1 MPGRRFAFGPFVLD
15 PEAGTLSRNGAP
27 IPIPYR
33 ASLLLTAF
41 LNRPGEVLIKSDL
54 IETAWQGA
62 AVEEGNLAVQIAAL
76 RKLLGP
82 SPEGGEWIATVPRVG
97 YRFAVRPDSY
107 SEKRGGGLDSPDGG
121 KEAAPGRR
129 PSIAVMPFTNVGGEK
144 EQEYF
149 ADGITEDIIT
159 ALGRFRWFFVIARN
173 SSFVYKDKSI
183 DPKQVAHELGVQYL
197 LEGSVRKS
205 GQAVR
210 ISARLVDATTGAQIW
225 AERYDLALTEV
236 FAIQDEIA
244 ERVVG
249 EIEPELLKTESNLA
263 AARHTGNMTAWDLV
277 RQGTWCFHQVTRPTH
292 LQARELLREAC
303 QLDPQLPEAHI
314 WRARVSN
321 GLISYGWS
329 DDPSADLQ
337 ESLQAALR
345 AIYLDEKNPYAHYVL
360 AMACIYTNAEQALLP
375 AQKAIELSPGFALG
389 HFAVGFAQLSSGRAA
404 DAVGP
409 LQRGLKLS
417 PHDPQ
422 NLAWF
427 NFLATAQLIAGD
439 TKGAL
444 LTTSRAL
451 AVRPDWPPTLE
462 TMACCHAA
470 AGNWDDAR
478 RYVREMAQ
486 LNGPSSVSLTA
497 LRQRIPQW
505 RDQMSDLL
513 RKVGWTEQSVADR

>member
-1 MPGRRFAFGPFVLD
+1 VLGRRLAFGPFVLN
-15 PEAGTLSRNGAP
+15 PEAGTLLRKGVP
-27 IPIPYR
+27 VPIPYR

-41 LNRPGEVLIKSDL
+41 LNRPGEVLTKSDL
-54 IETAWQGA
+54 IDAAWQGA

-76 RKLLGP
+76 RKLLGQP
-82 SPEGGEWIATVPRVG
+82 PEGGEWITTVPRVG
-97 YRFAVRPDSY
+97 YRFAMRRDSD
-107 SEKRGGGLDSPDGG
+107 SEKLSHDAPDERE
-121 KEAAPGRR
+121 EAALARR
-129 PSIAVMPFTNVGGEK
+129 PSIAVMPFANVGGEK

-159 ALGRFRWFFVIARN
+159 ALGRFRWFFVISRN
-173 SSFVYKDKSI
+173 SSFVYKDKSL
-183 DPKQVAHELGVQYL
+183 DPKQIARELGVQYL

-210 ISARLVDATTGAQIW
+210 ISARLVEATTGAQIW
-225 AERYDLALTEV
+225 AERYDLAVTEV

-244 ERVVG
+244 ERVIG

-277 RQGTWCFHQVTRPTH
+277 RRGTWCFHQVTRPTH
-292 LQARELLREAC
+292 FQARELFREAC
-303 QLDPQLPEAHI
+303 RLDPQLPEAHI

-337 ESLQAALR
+337 EALQAALR
-345 AIYLDEKNPYAHYVL
+345 AIYLDEKNPYAHYAL
-360 AMACIYTNAEQALLP
+360 AMASIFSSAEQAILP
-375 AQKAIELSPGFALG
+375 AEKVVELSPGFALG
-389 HFAVGFAQLSSGRAA
+389 HFAVGMARLSSGRAS
-404 DAVGP
+404 DAIGP
-409 LQRGLKLS
+409 FQRGLKLS

-427 NFLATAQLIAGD
+427 NLLATAQLIAGD
-439 TKGAL
+439 TEGAL
-444 LTTSRAL
+444 LTTTRAQ

-462 TMACCHAA
+462 TMACCYAA
-470 AGNWDDAR
+470 SAKWEDAR
-478 RYVREMAQ
+478 RCVREMAR
-486 LNGPSSVSLTA
+486 LKGPSSFSLAA
-497 LRQRIPQW
+497 LRERIPQW

-513 RKVGWTEQSVADR
+513 RKAGWTE